1 MAQPPM
7 PVPQT
12 AGHTTAGHTNAP
24 AAQTQNTV
32 GSYEGLQYRIDHRD
46 SNTIL
51 SVLLQQEFPLQV
63 KPGAMVTMA
72 GTVQVKGN
80 FSKGAFLKAFTGG
93 EMSVSTF
100 TGPGEVVLA
109 PEVWGDIF
117 PLRIEPN
124 GQQWVLGKDAYLAAT
139 SGVVLASKAQGL
151 GQSLFSGEGFIV
163 RSVKPGSQ
171 GVLFVQSLGAVFER
185 RLAAGEQLIVDNGH
199 LVAWTCSYKAE
210 RIKASGFL
218 GSMHT
223 GEGAVCR
230 FTGPG
235 TILIQTRNPEALGQ
249 WIRAQLPQTTA

>member
-1 MAQPPM
+1 
-7 PVPQT
+7 
-12 AGHTTAGHTNAP
+12 
-24 AAQTQNTV
+24 
-32 GSYEGLQYRIDHRD
+32 
-46 SNTIL
+46 
-51 SVLLQQEFPLQV
+51 
-63 KPGAMVTMA
+63 MVTMA

-80 FSKGAFLKAFTGG
+80 FSKGAFFKAFTGG

-124 GQQWVLGKDAYLAAT
+124 DPQWTLGRDAYLAST
-139 SGVVLASKAQGL
+139 PGVILASKTQGL

-199 LVAWTCSYKAE
+199 LVAWTCSYKTE

-249 WIRAQLPQTTA
+249 WIRAQLPQTAA